1 MLARTTRFLVAT
13 ALAASA
19 PVLFGACLGSSD
31 SGTAGRSTRER
42 VDSTQRFEGRQ
53 RQVAAALERFEAAV
67 LDDDVQAVCGDSLRV
82 REDHANDNDN
92 GGARFC
98 TTDPVNTPS
107 ALIERAGG
115 EGEYD
120 VVVREIDLVR
130 WKDRIAK
137 AVAEL
142 RIGESR
148 ETAVLRPGPD
158 GWRIVARWT
167 THSLA
172 AAPYSCN
179 RRVKVHEPLPSR
191 PATLRAALGGPFAG
205 TVRPNSL
212 VLAAVTYRPDYTHI
226 YAVIDEDSTV
236 QRLLPVGVW
245 APGSFDASSTYLCRN
260 DESVAIIG

>member
-1 MLARTTRFLVAT
+1 MLVRTTRFLVVVT
-13 ALAASA
+13 LAASA
-19 PVLFGACLGSSD
+19 PLLFGACLGSSG
-31 SGTAGRSTRER
+31 SEMAERSTRER
-42 VDSTQRFEGRQ
+42 VDSTERFEGKK

-67 LDDDVQAVCGDSLRV
+67 LDDDVQAICGESLRV
-82 REDHANDNDN
+82 RGDHANDDDN

-120 VVVREIDLVR
+120 LVVREIDLVR

-172 AAPYSCN
+172 ADPYSCN
-179 RRVKVHEPLPSR
+179 REVKVHEPLPSR
-191 PATLRAALGGPFAG
+191 PATLRAALGGPLAG

-212 VLAAVTYRPDYTHI
+212 VLAGVTYRPDYTHI
-226 YAVIDEDSTV
+226 YAVIDEEATV
-236 QRLLPVGVW
+236 QRMLPVGVW
-245 APGSFDASSTYLCRN
+245 APGSFDASSTHLCRN
-260 DESVAIIG
+260 GRAVAIIA